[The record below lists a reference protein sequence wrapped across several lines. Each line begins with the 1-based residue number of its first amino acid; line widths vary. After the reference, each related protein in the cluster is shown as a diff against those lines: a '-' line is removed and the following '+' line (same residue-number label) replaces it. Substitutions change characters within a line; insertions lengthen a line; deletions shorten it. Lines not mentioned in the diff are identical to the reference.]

1 MLTNLQ
7 KMKNTLTS
15 AINEKNVQSF
25 YSDLIIST
33 KISAIQKKKTLKKY
47 QLFKFICD
55 IYIGMQNVNKGTVHG
70 IPPHLGT

>member
-33 KISAIQKKKTLKKY
+33 KISAIQKKKNTEK
-47 QLFKFICD
+47 
-55 IYIGMQNVNKGTVHG
+55 
-70 IPPHLGT
+70 IPAF